1 MMVFDAFYFEKST
14 KNKYKQNEGIF
25 VYIYSSNMASDKSIV
40 IRTFNTQLLSFMD
53 DVHRILPHEKQILE
67 SKKYFETMKS
77 MNPSL
82 LVKIWYQYISK
93 PYAKEIA
100 DGDMDFFINKD
111 YSQDLQYMPNA
122 EQIINV
128 IDTSLRQPLKQ
139 MNAENIKHCKDYID
153 VLSKLAN
160 TYMDF

>member
-1 MMVFDAFYFEKST
+1 
-14 KNKYKQNEGIF
+14 
-25 VYIYSSNMASDKSIV
+25 MASDKSIV

-160 TYMDF
+160 AYMDF